1 MTPYSQ
7 PRLYSVAWRAACRRS
22 ARDELAEL
30 DAALTALAR
39 EATPSN
45 LSLLSIGVD
54 HAGQLLITA
63 CDNPERLR
71 SASAFARP
79 CGVAPIRASSGRTQ
93 RHHLHRGGDRN
104 TNRAL
109 HLAIVVRPVF

>member
-1 MTPYSQ
+1 MACAAEPCSSPAPQISTTSWTEQRSNPWSALARPPDRTALDPMTPYSQ

-22 ARDELAEL
+22 ARDEPAEL

-54 HAGQLLITA
+54 HAGQLLIT
-63 CDNPERLR
+63 
-71 SASAFARP
+71 
-79 CGVAPIRASSGRTQ
+79 
-93 RHHLHRGGDRN
+93 
-104 TNRAL
+104 
-109 HLAIVVRPVF
+109 